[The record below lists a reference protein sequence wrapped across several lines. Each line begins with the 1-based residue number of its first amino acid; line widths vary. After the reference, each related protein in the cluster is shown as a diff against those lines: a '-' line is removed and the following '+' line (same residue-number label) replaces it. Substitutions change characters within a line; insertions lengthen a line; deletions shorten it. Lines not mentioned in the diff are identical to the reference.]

1 LSEFVDKWVGLL
13 DPSRRFHI
21 EFAMTCRLEGPV
33 TAQLPKT
40 STGKI
45 QKFVMRDVAKS
56 ASAIQ

>member
-1 LSEFVDKWVGLL
+1 VDKWVGLL